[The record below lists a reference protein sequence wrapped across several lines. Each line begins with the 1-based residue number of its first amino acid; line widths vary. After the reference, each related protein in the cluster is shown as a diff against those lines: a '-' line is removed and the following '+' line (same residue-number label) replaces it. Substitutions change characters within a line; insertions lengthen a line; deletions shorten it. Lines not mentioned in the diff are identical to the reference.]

1 MLSVSKMD
9 RIAAVAPMLN
19 AAIQQMDEGDLHKSM
34 GIEKF
39 DDELFKVI
47 DTAGL
52 MDKNRVYQVEK
63 VAVHPDNREEDM
75 IVPVSAHSF
84 EWLRTAS
91 QRRSGKHSPAQ
102 SLPTSREMSG
112 ARKM

>member
-1 MLSVSKMD
+1 MD

-75 IVPVSAHSF
+75 IVPVSVHD
-84 EWLRTAS
+84 LV
-91 QRRSGKHSPAQ
+91 
-102 SLPTSREMSG
+102 L
-112 ARKM
+112 

>member
-1 MLSVSKMD
+1 MLSPMSFPSSVSKTD

-34 GIEKF
+34 GVEKF

-52 MDKNRVYQVEK
+52 MDKNRCVKWRRLLYTQTTE
-63 VAVHPDNREEDM
+63 R
-75 IVPVSAHSF
+75 
-84 EWLRTAS
+84 RT
-91 QRRSGKHSPAQ
+91 
-102 SLPTSREMSG
+102 
-112 ARKM
+112 